1 MQYEVIN
8 LCPHDVNIVDG
19 PTYPK
24 SGDVARVAER
34 PGQPLEGLPFPATT
48 APGYGKVTGLP
59 APTPGKLYIVSG
71 MVAAAC
77 PGRADV
83 FAPGE
88 SVRGTEGRIVG
99 VRNLK
104 QAPRSTW
111 GKIKILLRHAPLRRP
126 EAGVSSTRHKE
137 VIDGSA
143 QAQ

>member
-34 PGQPLEGLPFPATT
+34 PGQPLDGLPFPATT
-48 APGYGKVTGLP
+48 ASSYGEVTGLP
-59 APTPGKLYIVSG
+59 APEPGKLYIVSG

-88 SVRGTEGRIVG
+88 SVRDTEGRIIG
-99 VRNLK
+99 VKNLK
-104 QAPRSTW
+104 QAPPE
-111 GKIKILLRHAPLRRP
+111 PLDEDEEIERALVAAFTDRY
-126 EAGVSSTRHKE
+126 K
-137 VIDGSA
+137 DGYPVEGD
-143 QAQ
+143 